1 MTQYLVS
8 DAAKICGTSSLHT
21 VPVPQCLLAKTASR
35 PRSRRLPVPYAD
47 ETNFEKCSEFFF
59 VFFQK
64 KKKTPFVSALSSQ
77 NASSQRK
84 KGGMCL
90 RVQEHPLQ
98 LARLLLLQ
106 PVWPAAAVPV
116 LPLEA
121 GAALLA
127 VEAALATL
135 DEGADRGGGGH
146 RRLSIAVTVNRPA
159 SQTESTERCTITVL
173 RWPNY

>member
-64 KKKTPFVSALSSQ
+64 KKKNTIRICIVKSKCFQSEEEGRHVPEGSR
-77 NASSQRK
+77 ASPPA
-84 KGGMCL
+84 G
-90 RVQEHPLQ
+90 
-98 LARLLLLQ
+98 A
-106 PVWPAAAVPV
+106 PAAPAAC
-116 LPLEA
+116 LTGCRGA
-121 GAALLA
+121 GAAA
-127 VEAALATL
+127 GGWRRPA
-135 DEGADRGGGGH
+135 GGGGC
-146 RRLSIAVTVNRPA
+146 SGDP
-159 SQTESTERCTITVL
+159 
-173 RWPNY
+173 

>member
-64 KKKTPFVSALSSQ
+64 LSMLFFFLNLLDNEWRVCSLLR
-77 NASSQRK
+77 RK
-84 KGGMCL
+84 KVEGDSGVHSIGRCSC
-90 RVQEHPLQ
+90 
-98 LARLLLLQ
+98 
-106 PVWPAAAVPV
+106 
-116 LPLEA
+116 
-121 GAALLA
+121 LA
-127 VEAALATL
+127 V
-135 DEGADRGGGGH
+135 G
-146 RRLSIAVTVNRPA
+146 SC
-159 SQTESTERCTITVL
+159 SK
-173 RWPNY
+173 